1 MGAERPTGDDASV
14 AGERRAHA
22 LTAQHL
28 CTLLGHDLRN
38 PLAAIDLATHL
49 IARGPLEPSQA
60 SALAHIVSATNRAQ
74 ELIAELI
81 DCIDSTRGRGLSVHK
96 QPVVLHS
103 LVADALAAS
112 SQAASAHALEHDRIG
127 EGACVA
133 DPARLVQLI
142 EHLVGNAMAHGAPAR
157 PVIVASIIE
166 SDCFRIVVHNEG
178 PMVPPDRMAAL
189 FEPVSNG
196 RTTPSGRSVGLGLFF
211 VRQIA
216 HAHDGEVQLRS
227 DASGTTVTVR
237 FPRTAEA

>member
-1 MGAERPTGDDASV
+1 MGAGQSTGDDASTQG
-14 AGERRAHA
+14 ARGEHA

-28 CTLLGHDLRN
+28 CMLLGHDLRN

-60 SALAHIVSATNRAQ
+60 SALAHIVSATQRAQ
-74 ELIAELI
+74 ELISELI
-81 DCIDSTRGRGLSVHK
+81 DCIDSTRGRGLAIHK
-96 QPVVLHS
+96 QSVTLHA
-103 LVADALAAS
+103 LVADALAARS
-112 SQAASAHALEHDRIG
+112 RGSPAPVLEHDRIG
-127 EGACVA
+127 EGACTA
-133 DPARLVQLI
+133 DPARLAQLLD
-142 EHLVGNAMAHGAPAR
+142 HLVGNALAHGAPQR

-166 SDCFRIVVHNEG
+166 ASCFRIVVHNEG
-178 PMVPPDRMAAL
+178 PMVPTERMPAL

-216 HAHDGEVQLRS
+216 HAHDGEVHLRS

-237 FPRTAEA
+237 FPRTADA

>member
-1 MGAERPTGDDASV
+1 MGAVQPTGDDAS
-14 AGERRAHA
+14 AEGERRTHA

-49 IARGPLEPSQA
+49 ISRGPLEPSQA

-74 ELIAELI
+74 ELISELI
-81 DCIDSTRGRGLSVHK
+81 DCIDSTRGRGLAIHK
-96 QPVVLHS
+96 QPLTLHA
-103 LVADALAAS
+103 LVAEALAAR
-112 SQAASAHALEHDRIG
+112 SQASPAHALEHDRIG

-133 DPARLVQLI
+133 DPSRVVQLI
-142 EHLVGNAMAHGAPAR
+142 DHLVGNAVAHGAPAR

-166 SDCFRIVVHNEG
+166 PDCFRIVVHNEG
-178 PMVPPDRMAAL
+178 PMVPPDRIPAL
-189 FEPVSNG
+189 FEPASNG

-216 HAHDGEVQLRS
+216 HAHEGEVQLRS